1 MMSQQI
7 AELLARLAYHFL
19 PPHLQT
25 IAKPYHRAAVMLIAS
40 AIDEVEIEK
49 QIGLLILRQRA
60 AIEEA
65 MRS

>member
-19 PPHLQT
+19 PPHLQ
-25 IAKPYHRAAVMLIAS
+25 IVAKPFHRAAVMLIAS
-40 AIDEVEIEK
+40 AIDEMEIEK
-49 QIGLLILRQRA
+49 KMGLLILRQRA
-60 AIEEA
+60 AIEKA